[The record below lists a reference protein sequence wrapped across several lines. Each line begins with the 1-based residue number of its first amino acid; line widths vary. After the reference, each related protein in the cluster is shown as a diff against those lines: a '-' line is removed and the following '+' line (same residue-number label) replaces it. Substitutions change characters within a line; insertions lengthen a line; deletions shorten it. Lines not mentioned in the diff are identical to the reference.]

1 MHGLSAQS
9 PSGAWSSGG
18 AILTFVL
25 PMVVFIVVAV
35 GLYIWYT
42 KPSIVPGRR
51 RPNAEHPVSY
61 TAVPGTPIV
70 PEVPSPVTGRV
81 SPAADGPARAGST
94 KAGVGNGNATT
105 EGGGKWRLR
114 RRH

>member
-1 MHGLSAQS
+1 VHGLSAQS

-25 PMVVFIVVAV
+25 PMVVFVVVAV

-51 RPNAEHPVSY
+51 HANAEHPVSY
-61 TAVPGTPIV
+61 TAVPGTPLV
-70 PEVPSPVTGRV
+70 TEVPRDLAAGQG
-81 SPAADGPARAGST
+81 SPADGAVTAGST
-94 KAGVGNGNATT
+94 KAGGSGTTTT
-105 EGGGKWRLR
+105 EGGKWRLR